1 MCRGSSKDRLAG
13 PSPRGAEAE
22 GPWPGGPGRPGT
34 SICDGERQGG
44 VLKAPRGGRAREPR
58 GQETDHL
65 REKAWVR
72 AGGGGGS
79 RAFENQQLVPGKG
92 LKAESLLALEAGPSE
107 GLPPPVLPS
116 ALGCS
121 APETG
126 WNQER
131 KGLGST
137 PAHSSHPSAICLPEK
152 LVRLP
157 MGPAV
162 HMRLPDHPSRQG
174 KMQPDVQSLA
184 AREKG
189 AVSPRKAA
197 SHLH

>member
-1 MCRGSSKDRLAG
+1 MWGLALPQGLNVSLRKRTWRPEHVCRGSSKERLAG

-58 GQETDHL
+58 GQEADHL

-79 RAFENQQLVPGKG
+79 RAFENQQLGPGKG

-126 WNQER
+126 WNRER

-137 PAHSSHPSAICLPEK
+137 PAPQLPPQRYLFSREASSTAHGPRSAHALT
-152 LVRLP
+152 
-157 MGPAV
+157 
-162 HMRLPDHPSRQG
+162 
-174 KMQPDVQSLA
+174 
-184 AREKG
+184 
-189 AVSPRKAA
+189 
-197 SHLH
+197 